1 MTNITRYSSR
11 ALSGCRNPGTRP
23 GRHSGESRNPVSFR
37 TVFLTAFTL
46 ILLIAVS
53 IPVSAQDANLD
64 KILGTAERFFQVLQ
78 AKQFSQ
84 TWALLSSRSK
94 DVIVDDLYKGSNA
107 QYSPEQIR
115 SDMQA
120 GGMIAAGYWKGV
132 LQTFDPKIILEN
144 SKWEAGQIGAK
155 EAELLITGK
164 KASQPAR
171 LKMYYEGG
179 GWKVGLVESFWT
191 RKK

>member
-1 MTNITRYSSR
+1 MCRDPVALRNVLVAVLALLLLFSVTITG
-11 ALSGCRNPGTRP
+11 A
-23 GRHSGESRNPVSFR
+23 
-37 TVFLTAFTL
+37 
-46 ILLIAVS
+46 
-53 IPVSAQDANLD
+53 AQDTTLD
-64 KILGTAERFFQVLQ
+64 RVLGSAERFFQELQ
-78 AKQFSQ
+78 ARHYSQ
-84 TWALLSSRSK
+84 TWALLSAKSK
-94 DVIVDDLYKGSNA
+94 DVIVNDLYKGSNA
-107 QYSPEQIR
+107 QYAPEQIR

-132 LQTFDPKIILEN
+132 LQTFDPKVVLGDC
-144 SKWEAGQIGAK
+144 KWEAGQIGSQ

-164 KASQPAR
+164 KATQPAR